1 MPEDCGIVMKYHYNK
16 LDISDLTFYLQEF
29 LIVLPVIIFIADIKG
44 YQSFNMAYSAEN
56 DAVSKV
62 SF

>member
-16 LDISDLTFYLQEF
+16 LVISDLTFCLQEL
-29 LIVLPVIIFIADIKG
+29 LIVLSVIIFIADIKG
-44 YQSFNMAYSAEN
+44 YQSFNMAYSTEN
-56 DAVSKV
+56 DAVVKV